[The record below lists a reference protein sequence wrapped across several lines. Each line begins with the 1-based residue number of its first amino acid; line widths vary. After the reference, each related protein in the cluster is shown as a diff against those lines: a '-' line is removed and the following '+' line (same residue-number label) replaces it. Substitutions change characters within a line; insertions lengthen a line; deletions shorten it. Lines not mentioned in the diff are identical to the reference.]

1 MQIHVIILV
10 PITWFE
16 EQHPNNDVSGF
27 ALKLPVTTKAKK
39 NTFVRKVCSVILSP
53 VIFITFITVCD

>member
-1 MQIHVIILV
+1 MLINADPCHYIGPYYLI
-10 PITWFE
+10 
-16 EQHPNNDVSGF
+16 SGF
-27 ALKLPVTTKAKK
+27 ALDLPVTTKAKK